1 VTPGGAPNY
10 TRRDDRGGF
19 HARIGWANGHEPRRG
34 SRQEEAMK
42 QLIDLTGRR
51 ALVTGGG
58 RGIGRAI
65 ALAMASAGADVA
77 VAARSMNELE
87 AVTGEIAAEGRR
99 GFAVAMDVM
108 SRDQVTAGVNEA
120 AAKMGGL
127 DILVNNAGG
136 VVADDF
142 AKLNPLDH
150 DGSTFEDNL
159 FLNLT
164 QAFYA
169 TRAALPYMIRQKWG
183 RIISIGSGYAKNGG
197 GPLAYSAGKHGIIGF
212 TRSLAYSA
220 APFGINAN
228 VLCPGWTNTRLSDWN
243 AVGLMMGV
251 VPEEA
256 KRIAE
261 SQNIQRRI
269 VEPEELGA
277 MAAMLASDAAG
288 AVTGQVIS
296 VDGGFMV

>member
-1 VTPGGAPNY
+1 
-10 TRRDDRGGF
+10 
-19 HARIGWANGHEPRRG
+19 
-34 SRQEEAMK
+34 MK
-42 QLIDLTGRR
+42 RLIDLQGKK

-65 ALAMASAGADVA
+65 ALAIADAGGDVA
-77 VAARSMNELE
+77 VASRSMHELE
-87 AVTGEIAAEGRR
+87 AVAGEIRERGTR
-99 GFAVAMDVM
+99 GFALVMDVM
-108 SRDQVTAGVNEA
+108 NREAITNGVNEGA
-120 AAKMGGL
+120 GKLGGL

-136 VVADDF
+136 VITDHP
-142 AKLNPLDH
+142 AKLDPLNH
-150 DGSTFEDNL
+150 DGQVFEDNL

-169 TRAALPYMIRQKWG
+169 TKAALPYMMKQKWG
-183 RIISIGSGYAKNGG
+183 RIINIGSGYAKNGG
-197 GPLAYSAGKHGIIGF
+197 GSLAYSAAKHGLIGF

-220 APFGINAN
+220 AAHGINVN
-228 VLCPGWTNTRLSDWN
+228 VLCPGWTNTRLVDWN
-243 AVGLMMGV
+243 VLGMMMGV
-251 VPEEA
+251 SAAEA

-261 SQNIQRRI
+261 SQNIQKRI